1 MALSNWQELLESA
14 EESTEYTPLPEGE
27 YPLVITETEVVQSS
41 TGKTGFKTVSEV
53 LDGDHAGRK
62 VFNSFYIS
70 PESPKALGIFFRH
83 MSALGLDSEY
93 FASNP
98 DEDDIANELLGAQYI
113 GVISHTQNDG
123 KTYANIQDVKV
134 LDEEYE
140 GAEASA
146 PPPKSTP
153 KPKAK
158 ASAPRA
164 GAKRRSAPKLPTSPM
179 NKPV

>member
-14 EESTEYTPLPEGE
+14 EESTEYSPLPEGE

-53 LDGDHAGRK
+53 LGEDHAGRK

-83 MSALGLDSEY
+83 MAALGLDSEY

-98 DEDDIANELLGAQYI
+98 SEEDIADELLGAQFL
-113 GVISHTQNDG
+113 GVIAHTQNDG
-123 KTYANIQDVKV
+123 KTYANIQDVKP
-134 LDEEYE
+134 LDGEYE
-140 GAEASA
+140 AESKAPASK
-146 PPPKSTP
+146 PTPKAKSSTP
-153 KPKAK
+153 KP
-158 ASAPRA
+158 
-164 GAKRRSAPKLPTSPM
+164 GTRRRTSPKLPTSPM

>member
-27 YPLVITETEVVQSS
+27 YPLVISEAEVVQSS

-98 DEDDIANELLGAQYI
+98 EEDDIADALLGAQYL

-134 LDEEYE
+134 LEDEYE
-140 GAEASA
+140 AESKA
-146 PPPKSTP
+146 PAPKSAP
-153 KPKAK
+153 KPKT
-158 ASAPRA
+158 SAPRP